1 MHYFTFSKVGQWARL
16 KSLLGLMFHSH
27 ALKGLGSMW
36 LSIRYGIK
44 SYLHLRVCVSSISSI
59 VPHTHLCSP
68 LWLVYKS
75 RRFPAGNSNNDTV
88 CTAEPISAT
97 AQLLTYR
104 AGDAHTTHGCT
115 NIHFEATRKENWK
128 KRQEVTNLSLTCVP
142 IVVLVNLCVRERKLV
157 HAIYI
162 HDWKCQGFFLRDFPS
177 AVKEKGFF

>member
-1 MHYFTFSKVGQWARL
+1 
-16 KSLLGLMFHSH
+16 MFHSH

-59 VPHTHLCSP
+59 APHTHLCSP

-142 IVVLVNLCVRERKLV
+142 MVVLVNLCVRERKLV
-157 HAIYI
+157 HTT
-162 HDWKCQGFFLRDFPS
+162 GNVRVFFFKGISQVLLKRKDFFNMAFPKILARS
-177 AVKEKGFF
+177 FILI

>member
-1 MHYFTFSKVGQWARL
+1 
-16 KSLLGLMFHSH
+16 MFHSH

-59 VPHTHLCSP
+59 APHTHLCSP

-88 CTAEPISAT
+88 CTAELISAT

-142 IVVLVNLCVRERKLV
+142 MVVLVNLCVRERKLV
-157 HAIYI
+157 HTT
-162 HDWKCQGFFLRDFPS
+162 GNVRVFFLRDFPS

>member
-1 MHYFTFSKVGQWARL
+1 
-16 KSLLGLMFHSH
+16 MFHSH

-59 VPHTHLCSP
+59 APHLCSP

-142 IVVLVNLCVRERKLV
+142 MVVLVNLCVRERKLV
-157 HAIYI
+157 HTT
-162 HDWKCQGFFLRDFPS
+162 GNVRVFFL
-177 AVKEKGFF
+177 KGFPKCC